1 MKILLDE
8 NFPLRLLGV
17 LREVGIAADHV
28 ITLGWRG
35 NPDSF
40 IRQHLVDPAVVF
52 LTHDEDYLFG
62 PSVVSTVVVSRVRQ
76 SRPLVER
83 VAVWQAAVQDLCA
96 SPRAE
101 TLFELTDD
109 GRLLPWREIGSA
121 RVR

>member
-1 MKILLDE
+1 MKVLLDE

-17 LREVGIAADHV
+17 LREVGIASDHV

-35 NPDSF
+35 KPDSF
-40 IRQHLVDPAVVF
+40 IRQHLVDSAVVF

-62 PSVVSTVVVSRVRQ
+62 PSVASTVVVSRVRQ
-76 SRPLVER
+76 SRPLIER
-83 VAVWQAAVQDLCA
+83 VAVWQAAVQDRCA
-96 SPRAE
+96 NPWAE